1 MRLGSFTYLLKQ
13 GAKSTYLNKAM
24 SIASVGVLTAC
35 LVIVGFSVLVSENIK
50 SIIGYVQEQNE
61 VIVYVDPEA
70 SAEDQSLLDK
80 QIRSL
85 LNVSDVKYT
94 SKEQAF
100 ENQHE
105 KLGALLDGYENED
118 IFPASYHLKIKD
130 LSLIEDDVKTLSK
143 LTGVYKVDA
152 PTDVAEVM
160 VKTEQTVT
168 VAGSVVVIAL
178 LVVSFVIIMNTIKI
192 TVFSRRREI
201 NIMKYVGATNSFIR
215 MPFLV
220 EGMILGAVAA
230 AVSFLVVWYL
240 YTQIYNG
247 VANDMSGWLSSAVSS
262 LIPFKAVVWKLAL
275 SYFATGILVGGFGS
289 LVSIRKHLKV

>member
-13 GAKSTYLNKAM
+13 GAKNTYLNKAM

-35 LVIVGFSVLVSENIK
+35 LVIVGFSMLLSENIK
-50 SIIGYVQEQNE
+50 SIIGYVQQQNE
-61 VIVYVDPEA
+61 IIVYVDPSL
-70 SAEDQSLLDK
+70 SADGQSLLDK

-85 LNVSDVKYT
+85 DNISSVEYT
-94 SKEQAF
+94 SKEEAF

-105 KLGALLDGYENED
+105 KLGELLDGYENED
-118 IFPASYHLKIKD
+118 IFPASYHLKMKD
-130 LSLIEDDVKTLSK
+130 ISLIEENVETISRLE
-143 LTGVYKVDA
+143 GIYKVDA

-178 LVVSFVIIMNTIKI
+178 LVVSLVIIMNTIKI
-192 TVFSRRREI
+192 TVFNRRREI
-201 NIMKYVGATNSFIR
+201 NIMKYVGATNGFIR

-230 AVSFLVVWYL
+230 TVSFLFVWYL

-247 VANDMSGWLSSAVSS
+247 VANDMTSWLSSAVAS
-262 LIPFKAVVWKLAL
+262 LIPFKAIAWKLVLAYL
-275 SYFATGILVGGFGS
+275 ATGIIIGGFGS
-289 LVSIRKHLKV
+289 LISTRKHLKV

>member
-13 GAKSTYLNKAM
+13 GAKNTYLNKAM

-50 SIIGYVQEQNE
+50 NIVGYVQEQNE
-61 VIVYVDPEA
+61 IIVYVDPEA
-70 SAEDQSLLDK
+70 SADEQSLLDK
-80 QIRSL
+80 QIRALS
-85 LNVSDVKYT
+85 NISEVSYT

-100 ENQHE
+100 ENQHD
-105 KLGALLDGYENED
+105 KLGELLDGYENED
-118 IFPASYHLKIKD
+118 IFPASYHLKMKD
-130 LSLIEDDVKTLSK
+130 LSLMEEDAKTLSE
-143 LTGVYKVDA
+143 LNGVYSVDA
-152 PTDVAEVM
+152 PTDVAQVM
-160 VKTEQTVT
+160 VKTERTVT
-168 VAGSVVVIAL
+168 VAASVVVIAL

-220 EGMILGAVAA
+220 EGMILGAISAV
-230 AVSFLVVWYL
+230 VSFLIVWYL

-247 VANDMSGWLSSAVSS
+247 VAEDMTSWLSTAVAS
-262 LIPFKAVVWKLAL
+262 LIPFKAVGLRIAL
-275 SYFATGILVGGFGS
+275 SYLATGILVGGFGS
-289 LVSIRKHLKV
+289 IISVRKHLKV